1 VSVAAKI
8 GSHEKTAA
16 TRNRHWGDHLHDRG
30 RSTRGHMGVRGR
42 GAGGEDSAAVGD
54 RGPAAHSIGAQTDGR
69 TDESSCLWY
78 RGKIRWCLSGWDDPD
93 DEWYISQYPEPEH
106 RGRYYFQDHRD
117 RVLGYLRPTS
127 YGYRAMVSVCPKG
140 PQPCGWA
147 RGGRIVR
154 TGRRNEFYVYSRGNA
169 RGVQGCVFT
178 RCDGLPRR
186 EVARGTHAI
195 AIALYKFVLGD
206 CQEAWTQKPCGT

>member
-1 VSVAAKI
+1 MRKRLPLVIATGGIICMIVAAALVV
-8 GSHEKTAA
+8 T
-16 TRNRHWGDHLHDRG
+16 W
-30 RSTRGHMGVRGR
+30 VF
-42 GAGGEDSAAVGD
+42 GGEEREARIPLRSATEAL
-54 RGPAAHSIGAQTDGR
+54 PPTPSAPKQTAQR

-147 RGGRIVR
+147 RGGRTVR